1 MRKVSQRV
9 MRRSMSINI
18 TIVAHTSLQHNRL
31 HADIL
36 YNSAKIFFSF
46 SFFPLFF
53 FFPFRKQINNSK
65 LLYFGRSL
73 LFAHK
78 TYFQYRIRVKTGRT
92 WQPRRNHRKYSL
104 HASWKQTML
113 TPHMAATSTISSIR
127 LCRAATWLWEA
138 SCYKKVVF

>member
-53 FFPFRKQINNSK
+53 FFPFFLFFHWNM
-65 LLYFGRSL
+65 LLPNLL
-73 LFAHK
+73 LFAVFSISIVREVGDI
-78 TYFQYRIRVKTGRT
+78 TTPFQIIILPGGSHLYDVLN
-92 WQPRRNHRKYSL
+92 Q
-104 HASWKQTML
+104 
-113 TPHMAATSTISSIR
+113 
-127 LCRAATWLWEA
+127 
-138 SCYKKVVF
+138 

>member
-36 YNSAKIFFSF
+36 YSSAKIFFSF

-53 FFPFRKQINNSK
+53 FFLLESRSITVNCCILEDLCCLLTRHIFSTGYVLKQEELDNLEGITENTHSMPPGNK
-65 LLYFGRSL
+65 L
-73 LFAHK
+73 
-78 TYFQYRIRVKTGRT
+78 
-92 WQPRRNHRKYSL
+92 
-104 HASWKQTML
+104 
-113 TPHMAATSTISSIR
+113 
-127 LCRAATWLWEA
+127 C
-138 SCYKKVVF
+138 